1 MFISLFYV
9 SNTIM
14 LVVYSK
20 KDEIKTMNLLGASN
34 FFIKF
39 PYLFKGLILGLLG
52 SCISLLILFWF
63 YKLCFYVLGSSILY
77 QSINYFSIVLMNVI
91 FGVLLGLIGSS
102 RALSIVSVK

>member
-1 MFISLFYV
+1 MFISLFFV

-34 FFIKF
+34 FFIKS
-39 PYLFKGLILGLLG
+39 PYIFKGLILGLLG

-63 YKLCFYVLGSSILY
+63 YKLCFYILGAQFFYSNISYFCILW
-77 QSINYFSIVLMNVI
+77 MNMI
-91 FGVLLGLIGSS
+91 SGVLLGLIGSS
-102 RALSIVSVK
+102 RALSAVIIK